1 MQLNFEEFILVQIH
15 VPPSSLNLQ
24 RDSQL
29 NLNQELG
36 SFSERSTNPT
46 TKTNTPKFVEEVGE
60 KIMKGDK
67 AVELFQTMM
76 IVSLNMENLTLE
88 VNTVKDKLVMGEKEK
103 VVLQEE
109 LGQERTF

>member
-1 MQLNFEEFILVQIH
+1 
-15 VPPSSLNLQ
+15 
-24 RDSQL
+24 
-29 NLNQELG
+29 
-36 SFSERSTNPT
+36 
-46 TKTNTPKFVEEVGE
+46 VEEVGE

-103 VVLQEE
+103 VVL
-109 LGQERTF
+109 